1 MNKEK
6 RLKLNEGLQLLS
18 KVISIVSDIRE
29 EEENSFNNIPDNL
42 ENTEMYSRL
51 EESVENLNSAV
62 DLLEEAY
69 ELIEDTTKC

>member
-29 EEENSFNNIPDNL
+29 EEENSCNNIPDNL

-69 ELIEDTTKC
+69 EFIEDTTKC

>member
-51 EESVENLNSAV
+51 EEFVENLNSAV